1 MEKVFF
7 TVAGGLLLA
16 IVARD
21 VHVSIL
27 HSSGRN
33 GPLSRILTRSI
44 WYVARWSSFR
54 LVRQQRHKRL
64 SSIGPVLMP
73 FLIGLYIILLIIGF
87 GLIYY
92 PHMPEHFTINQEATS
107 SRAIEALYFSGITLT
122 TLGYGDIVP
131 RTNAMRVV
139 AFMEA
144 AAGFGLISLSIT
156 YLLSVYRALERK
168 RAAALGFY
176 HAAEGGA
183 DVVGYV
189 ANHFVI
195 GKLSGLAPSLRTAA
209 RDLHD
214 MLESHVEHPILHYFH
229 PSQVYKS
236 TPRLLFLSLE
246 ICAVIKSCLDSE
258 QYNEI
263 NERPEVRVFE
273 SSAHHVLNEFTI
285 LLDLDKEKTRRV
297 ETRFEEARRWRGR
310 FEQTLSGL
318 EEVGIKTR
326 KDRASGWEMYQSLR
340 DEWEPQLY
348 ALASFLGYDWDEVTG
363 DKDLRYAADEE
374 MKQPRAESVR

>member
-1 MEKVFF
+1 MDKVFF
-7 TVAGGLLLA
+7 TAAGGLLVA

-21 VHVSIL
+21 VHVTIL

-33 GPLSRILTRSI
+33 GPLSRILARSI
-44 WYVARWSSFR
+44 WRVARWSSFR
-54 LVRQQRHKRL
+54 LPRQQRHKRL

-73 FLIGLYIILLIIGF
+73 LLIGLYIILLIIGF

-92 PHMPEHFTINQEATS
+92 PHLPEHFTVNQEAIS
-107 SRAIEALYFSGITLT
+107 PPVIEALYFSGITLT

-131 RTNAMRVV
+131 RTNVMRVV

-144 AAGFGLISLSIT
+144 ASGLGLISLSIT

-183 DVVGYV
+183 DLVGFIS
-189 ANHFVI
+189 NHFVI
-195 GKLSGLAPSLRTAA
+195 GKLSGLAPSLRTSA
-209 RDLHD
+209 RDLHE

-236 TPRLLFLSLE
+236 TPRILFLSLE
-246 ICAVIKSCLDSE
+246 ICAVIRSCLDTE
-258 QYNEI
+258 QYKEI
-263 NERPEVRVFE
+263 NERPELRVLE
-273 SSAHHVLNEFTI
+273 SSARHVLNEFTI
-285 LLDLDKEKTRRV
+285 LLNLDEGNARRV

-310 FEQTLSGL
+310 FEQTLRGL
-318 EEVGIKTR
+318 EEVGIKAR
-326 KDRASGWEMYQSLR
+326 KDRASGWETYQSLR

-374 MKQPRAESVR
+374 MEQPRRE